1 VNENNVRHDVSGRE
15 FCMITGRYT
24 SAVSAP
30 TTLLPP
36 GIVLQLEGTQEAA
49 NQTNPEPCSVA
60 GTEYNHGQQ
69 VSTLTLSLPTE
80 PAECTQKGLS
90 SYTPLFIHNFLLSLQ
105 LLISM
110 SDVLCFL
117 TTFPVLFYSRSPT
130 LFFSFLSIFRVL
142 RVLVLNL
149 SLPRL
154 LLSNVLI

>member
-1 VNENNVRHDVSGRE
+1 
-15 FCMITGRYT
+15 MITGRYT

-36 GIVLQLEGTQEAA
+36 GIVLQLEDTQEAA

-80 PAECTQKGLS
+80 PAEYTQKGLS
-90 SYTPLFIHNFLLSLQ
+90 SYTPLFILNFLLSLQ

-110 SDVLCFL
+110 SSAFSPRSLSSFTLVLL
-117 TTFPVLFYSRSPT
+117 LRV
-130 LFFSFLSIFRVL
+130 FFSFLSIFRVL

-149 SLPRL
+149 SLPRP